1 MFGNYL
7 SLILASEVL
16 LLLSYLRLAAKV
28 PSQWCAIFHVFTSH
42 STHCMLTTIAVCG
55 TKVLLGYLVCSDAK
69 SSNAVGYIR
78 MLTSIRRELWKATL
92 KIKFVIAT
100 FTITGNNV
108 LQRKLWAFPTKLTY
122 HQTQAEMRIYS
133 CSCTAAKLQQ
143 TEDYILKTIYSKNQS
158 VSYTVLSKGYMYKPQ
173 PL

>member
-1 MFGNYL
+1 
-7 SLILASEVL
+7 
-16 LLLSYLRLAAKV
+16 
-28 PSQWCAIFHVFTSH
+28 
-42 STHCMLTTIAVCG
+42 MLTTIAVCG

-108 LQRKLWAFPTKLTY
+108 LQRKL
-122 HQTQAEMRIYS
+122 
-133 CSCTAAKLQQ
+133 
-143 TEDYILKTIYSKNQS
+143 
-158 VSYTVLSKGYMYKPQ
+158 
-173 PL
+173 